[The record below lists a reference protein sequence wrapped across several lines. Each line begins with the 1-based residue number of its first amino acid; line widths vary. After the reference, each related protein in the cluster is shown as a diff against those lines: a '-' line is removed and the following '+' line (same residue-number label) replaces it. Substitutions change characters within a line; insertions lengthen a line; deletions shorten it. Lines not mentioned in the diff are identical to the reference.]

1 MEDSRLYSNY
11 QTLDDQRPTGRRG
24 QEYGEKTKNLYDSM
38 INMIVNH
45 KMELQKIPQCSAL
58 ASAQTW
64 AARRGLRAGTEDFD
78 GDGINE
84 IVVYNKAGQPMI
96 INGYRPKPSDYAM
109 RNAYW
114 EANPTPESR
123 IEAGP
128 MREWITEKAYKVEP
142 HRDNM
147 WKRTITTTEWGEKL
161 KGFGYKMP
169 TKPKKSFSVF
179 SVFSKLIA
187 PYVRTFCNS
196 ELLTKLLGDECGPNC
211 AKILKKL
218 ISPISMYRMLFMK
231 CVERYYFFT
240 LLAMDKSPLH
250 SNKYAEFKEYV
261 KRHPNAFWTF
271 FKTNLLMSDM
281 MGFKENI
288 INYEV
293 VARLFVKDEI
303 DFDGHDADDAIVFLM
318 GMDNIKDQD
327 FKNTITIDGNAVDFL
342 EGLNSGDKK
351 KSKAR
356 RKELDLWKKRAQ
368 KGTKEFF
375 TSQQQYLF
383 ENQLAYERF
392 KLRVEQGKNPIDPS
406 DVEAAPASPTKAVET
421 KTVKEEKIPEKE
433 IEEKNE
439 EEEKIEGSDADQF

>member
-1 MEDSRLYSNY
+1 MEDQRLYSDY
-11 QTLDDQRPTGRRG
+11 RTESDDRPASRRG

-45 KMELQKIPQCSAL
+45 KMELQKIPQCSSL

-64 AARRGLRAGTEDFD
+64 AAKRGLRAGTQDFD
-78 GDGINE
+78 GDGIQE

-96 INGYRPKPSDYAM
+96 INGYKPKRSDFAI

-114 EANPTPESR
+114 EENPTIENR
-123 IEAGP
+123 IDAGP

-142 HRDNM
+142 HKDNP

-161 KGFGYKMP
+161 KGYGYKMP

-187 PYVRTFCNS
+187 PFVKEFFENGA
-196 ELLTKLLGDECGPNC
+196 LTKLLGEECGPAC
-211 AKILKKL
+211 AKLLKKL

-240 LLAMDKSPLH
+240 LLAMQPSPLK
-250 SNKYAEFKEYV
+250 SQKYSEFKEYV
-261 KRHPNAFWTF
+261 KKHPNAFWTF
-271 FKTNLLMSDM
+271 FKANLLNANMN
-281 MGFKENI
+281 GFKENI
-288 INYEV
+288 INDEV
-293 VARLFVKDEI
+293 IARLYVKDDI
-303 DFDGHDADDAIVFLM
+303 DFDGKDADDAIVFLM
-318 GMDNIKDQD
+318 GMENVKDQD
-327 FKNTITIDGNAVDFL
+327 FYNTITIADNAVDFL

-383 ENQLAYERF
+383 ENEAAFNRFQQRLAE
-392 KLRVEQGKNPIDPS
+392 GKNPIDPS
-406 DVEAAPASPTKAVET
+406 DEDAAPASPTKLVEN
-421 KTVKEEKIPEKE
+421 KTAKEEKMPEKDDK
-433 IEEKNE
+433 KNE
-439 EEEKIEGSDADQF
+439 EEEKDEGGDDAEI